1 MYICNIVIIN
11 VKIFSLNEVKL
22 IFDMF
27 LSRISILDDR
37 VFICFLVL
45 GKICLSCS
53 LKYILV

>member
-37 VFICFLVL
+37 VFICFFSIRKNLFKL
-45 GKICLSCS
+45 
-53 LKYILV
+53 